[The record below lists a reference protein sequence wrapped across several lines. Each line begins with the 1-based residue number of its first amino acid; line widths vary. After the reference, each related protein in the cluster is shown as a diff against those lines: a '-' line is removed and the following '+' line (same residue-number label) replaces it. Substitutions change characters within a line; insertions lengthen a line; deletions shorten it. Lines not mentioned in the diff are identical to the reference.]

1 MKSDIKL
8 TINETEDTIFQDGK
22 ELICC
27 RKGAYH
33 HCSPS
38 CPMNSYVRHDPSGKD
53 FIDFYCG
60 CEPIAQ
66 ECEIKNEKI

>member
-1 MKSDIKL
+1 MKSDVKL

-22 ELICC
+22 ELICF

-38 CPMNSYVRHDPSGKD
+38 CPMNRYGGQNY
-53 FIDFYCG
+53 IQFYCG
-60 CEPIAQ
+60 CAPIEQ